1 MEIPRGWNCSIYET
15 AGTAADLGRTMSSKT
30 EFINAYGDLEII
42 PAWRPKAL
50 TKLVYSRGF
59 ELLIAFVILSNAVS
73 LAILTVPTI
82 SDDTRSAALALDE
95 IAFWI
100 YVVELG
106 LRLVSYGKK
115 PWMFFSRG
123 WNVFDFLVIG
133 LAPFLQGQTAVLRL
147 LRLLRLV
154 RIFRFLPEVRVLSQ
168 SILKSIPPLMSMS
181 VLIGLMLFLYGMA
194 GYYLFGQGAPE
205 SWGNI
210 GSSMKSLFI
219 LLTLENFP
227 VYLDEA
233 LAINAIAL
241 PFFLSYVF
249 IVVFTVLNV
258 LIGIVLNAMDEA
270 RAEEKST
277 SKSTKAALFK
287 LAKDLDEI
295 TSDGEVSKRE
305 TTMLKKEIAR
315 LINLQDSSPA
325 KSDETKAKPKQKAP
339 TRAKKK

>member
-1 MEIPRGWNCSIYET
+1 
-15 AGTAADLGRTMSSKT
+15 MSKQT
-30 EFINAYGDLEII
+30 DFINAYGEIELI
-42 PAWRPKAL
+42 PTWRFRAL

-73 LAILTVPTI
+73 LAILTVPTV
-82 SDDTRSAALALDE
+82 SERARSAALALDE
-95 IAFWI
+95 IAFWV
-100 YVVELG
+100 YVLELG
-106 LRLVSYGKK
+106 LRVLSYGKK

-123 WNVFDFLVIG
+123 WNIFDFLVIG
-133 LAPFLQGQTAVLRL
+133 LSPFFQGQTAVLRL

-194 GYYLFGQGAPE
+194 GYYLFGESAPE
-205 SWGNI
+205 SWGDI
-210 GSSMKSLFI
+210 GSSMKTLFI

-227 VYLDEA
+227 VYLEEA
-233 LAINAIAL
+233 LAINALAL

-270 RAEEKST
+270 RSEEKSAAKNT
-277 SKSTKAALFK
+277 REALFQ
-287 LAKDLDEI
+287 LAKDLEQI
-295 TSDGEVSKRE
+295 TSDGKVSKRE
-305 TTMLKKEIAR
+305 TTMLNKEIAR
-315 LINLQDSSPA
+315 LINLQDAGKPA
-325 KSDETKAKPKQKAP
+325 ASK
-339 TRAKKK
+339 TRAKAAAKPPVRTKKK